1 MESPMILKSPPG
13 RIALRRKGNMS
24 QAENPAKQENT
35 KESGKKN
42 E

>member
-1 MESPMILKSPPG
+1 MAGIQPSARQQYPEIQSEIG
-13 RIALRRKGNMS
+13 IV
-24 QAENPAKQENT
+24 EYFDTVKQENT